1 MTETSSVEDNK
12 AFIAAILALEALIRN
27 EEDAAFAAE
36 HFSEI
41 LATKRF
47 RSDPRPNRKSTSAPA
62 LDEPLPPELKALVD
76 KYHSANELILEK
88 LIEHGGFDLAYDEV
102 NDGRNETE
110 WRVRSLVCK
119 DRENVDQ
126 AMAVQYKQVKTCDG
140 RSGNVPYI
148 FGNQYLDLF
157 YSMIRRKHLSSGAL
171 EVVLDQIASQLEIAI
186 AARQT
191 LYDWHMLLPVEDLR
205 VKDNHSHGVFLH
217 KLKIL
222 RQAISRQS
230 QRSG

>member
-1 MTETSSVEDNK
+1 MTETSCVEDNK

-41 LATKRF
+41 LATQRF
-47 RSDPRPNRKSTSAPA
+47 RSDTIPNRKSTSAPA
-62 LDEPLPPELKALVD
+62 LDEPLPLELRALVD
-76 KYHSANELILEK
+76 KYHAANEFVLEK

-102 NDGRNETE
+102 NDGRNETK
-110 WRVRSLVCK
+110 WRVRSLVHK
-119 DRENVDQ
+119 DRDNVDQ
-126 AMAVQYKQVKTCDG
+126 AMTVQYKQAKTCDG

-157 YSMIRRKHLSSGAL
+157 YSMIRRQHLSRGAL
-171 EVVLDQIASQLEIAI
+171 GVVLGQIAGQLEIAI

-191 LYDWHMLLPVEDLR
+191 LHDWHVLLPAADVR
-205 VKDNHSHGVFLH
+205 VKDNHSHAVFLH

-222 RQAISRQS
+222 RQAISRQI
-230 QRSG
+230 Q

>member
-27 EEDAAFAAE
+27 EEDADFAAE

-47 RSDPRPNRKSTSAPA
+47 RSDPPPNRKSVSAPA
-62 LDEPLPPELKALVD
+62 LDEPLPPELRALVD
-76 KYHSANELILEK
+76 KYHAANEFVLEK

-102 NDGRNETE
+102 NTGRNETK
-110 WRVRSLVCK
+110 WRVRSLVYK
-119 DRENVDQ
+119 DRDNVDQ
-126 AMAVQYKQVKTCDG
+126 AMTVQYKQVRTCDG
-140 RSGNVPYI
+140 KGGNVPYI
-148 FGNQYLDLF
+148 FGSQYLDLF
-157 YSMIRRKHLSSGAL
+157 YSMICRQHLSRGAL
-171 EVVLDQIASQLEIAI
+171 DVILGQIASQLEVAI

-191 LYDWHMLLPVEDLR
+191 LYDWHMLLPAADAR
-205 VKDNHSHGVFLH
+205 FRNNHSHGVFLG
-217 KLKIL
+217 KLKSL
-222 RQAISRQS
+222 KEAISRQV